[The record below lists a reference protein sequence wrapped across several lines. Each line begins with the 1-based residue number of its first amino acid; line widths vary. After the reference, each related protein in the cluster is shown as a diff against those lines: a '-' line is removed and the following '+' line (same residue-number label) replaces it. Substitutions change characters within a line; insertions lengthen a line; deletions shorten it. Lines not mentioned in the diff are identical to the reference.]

1 MKWNIN
7 QNEIIKETN
16 KEYNPNKPEI
26 QKEQIWNTKKN
37 KYEIQTNL
45 RTINQPPWP
54 TRPIQS
60 DLFSAI

>member
-26 QKEQIWNTKKN
+26 QKEQI
-37 KYEIQTNL
+37 
-45 RTINQPPWP
+45 
-54 TRPIQS
+54 
-60 DLFSAI
+60 